1 MAQSRLSSEVA
12 AHTVHSPARRRG
24 RRAEIDSPRWCRI
37 RYEADCGACEELP
50 EVLDSAIDV
59 TPNVIGIVSLKFYRG
74 GDVTRQDAFAKARCE
89 AFNLGL
95 NTLCHIE
102 R

>member
-1 MAQSRLSSEVA
+1 MAQSRLGSKVA

-24 RRAEIDSPRWCRI
+24 RRAEIDFPRWCRI
-37 RYEADCGACEELP
+37 RYKADCGACEELP
-50 EVLDSAIDV
+50 KVLDSAIDV
-59 TPNVIGIVSLKFYRG
+59 TPNVIDIVSLKFYRNN
-74 GDVTRQDAFAKARCE
+74 DVTHQDTVAKARYE
-89 AFNLGL
+89 TFNLRL